1 MNGVAEEYSIY
12 DGEER
17 LAVRVVRSKRKSL
30 GLQVK
35 SDGMVLARVPERTPQ
50 ETVRRFIEEHTD
62 WILKK
67 RHLWDAGQGEVLK
80 RLPGVVTESGKRQ
93 SRRLVEQR
101 VAYYAGLMGIS
112 YGRISMRNQRT
123 RWGSC
128 SSDGNLNFNC
138 RLLFLPAEL
147 VDYVVVHELAHRR
160 HMDHSPEFWQEVERY
175 LPDYRERR
183 ARLRQYG
190 AE

>member
-1 MNGVAEEYSIY
+1 MAEEYILY
-12 DGEER
+12 DGEAP
-17 LAVRVVRSKRKSL
+17 LHVRVIRSKRRSL
-30 GLQVK
+30 GLQIK
-35 SDGMVLARVPERTPQ
+35 SDGTVFARVPERTP
-50 ETVRRFIEEHTD
+50 EGVVRRFIEEHTD

-67 RHLWDAGQGEVLK
+67 RHMWDAPGEEPVK

-93 SRRLVEQR
+93 IRRLVEQR
-101 VAYYAGLMGIS
+101 VAHYADLMGIS
-112 YGRISMRNQRT
+112 YGRIFMRNQKT

-138 RLLFLPAEL
+138 RLLFLPPEL

-160 HMDHSPEFWQEVERY
+160 HMNHSPEFWQEVERY
-175 LPDYRERR
+175 LPDYKERR

-190 AE
+190 TE